1 MGRAAVCDWL
11 EGHRGRGCAD
21 QLVSADIRLL
31 QNNVTL
37 GRKSAECHSRWV
49 EKHRSH
55 TPSQNNRIRH
65 GWKICSAA
73 LPLDSARI
81 SAGLQYNTSSL
92 NCVCLPVLFH
102 VSVMRKRIGSVDHD
116 SSFTGNVTLLDGSS
130 DLKQCHEK
138 TDAAADPGG
147 SGTAMGRRFR
157 R

>member
-1 MGRAAVCDWL
+1 MS
-11 EGHRGRGCAD
+11 
-21 QLVSADIRLL
+21 QS
-31 QNNVTL
+31 L
-37 GRKSAECHSRWV
+37 GGETPIT
-49 EKHRSH
+49 H

-102 VSVMRKRIGSVDHD
+102 VSVMRKRIGSADHD

-157 R
+157 RWDRQLPLHRWHWCSLALYLFLPLEVFGKLA